1 MPTPATVAPTTVPP
15 AFNGPVPIAATSVT
29 LRVTTDLT
37 TAATTTYQRQYC
49 LAVAAALNI
58 SVAQVAV
65 TRVTAGSALMTTAL
79 LPNLAMPNST
89 GSSTMALAWLL
100 IAEANSS
107 TSVLAQHVAL
117 DTSFNAHAE
126 YTTVFLCTDGSIE
139 ESCPTAGLPAATA
152 QTSSAVIIVA
162 TVIAFLVVIGAAG
175 VMWRWNHYKQ
185 QQASAARV
193 SDLSQLKMGLL
204 SEIGYSQ
211 SEVALTQSLRR
222 TGGDVT
228 DTA

>member
-1 MPTPATVAPTTVPP
+1 
-15 AFNGPVPIAATSVT
+15 
-29 LRVTTDLT
+29 
-37 TAATTTYQRQYC
+37 
-49 LAVAAALNI
+49 
-58 SVAQVAV
+58 
-65 TRVTAGSALMTTAL
+65 MTTAL
-79 LPNLAMPNST
+79 LPNPAMPNST

-107 TSVLAQHVAL
+107 TSVLAQLVAL

-139 ESCPTAGLPAATA
+139 ESCPTAGLPVATA
-152 QTSSAVIIVA
+152 QTSPTVIIVA

-175 VMWRWNHYKQ
+175 VMWRWNHNKQ

-193 SDLSQLKMGLL
+193 SDPSQLKMGLL

-222 TGGDVT
+222 TGGDVVET
-228 DTA
+228 STA